1 MPELKTRADF
11 IKALPKKFTGIHKLY
26 KLRDC
31 TKAELVE
38 GYRTGNLPDR
48 VKYASAKKTQSKTE
62 GTTSSYTTS
71 TSTDGFDPSIF
82 ENNPAFAIPP
92 NMANMAN
99 MTNMSKKTANKAPS
113 LSQRTYANSDERQ
126 TIEIECENNQTR
138 EITPE
143 ELKNLTGM
151 DINEL
156 NEINRKQ
163 QEERATRQM
172 QQIVIDEMN
181 RLREMESLCTQAIE
195 ASIKL
200 RNSALE
206 LKNTARLGE
215 HKEYAEVCENIAYV
229 FGNRLGSARMIHMD
243 LCIRRDIPVPKV
255 SYKPDDATINEVR
268 VLNKLRR
275 RYDYTHDRSIDS
287 KYRKPDDF
295 TSTLPDDSVLNREP
309 VVNNQKAR
317 KNKNKNTNHGGVTV
331 EDVTDSMPTA
341 AI

>member
-11 IKALPKKFTGIHKLY
+11 IKALPKKFPNIHKLY

-38 GYRTGNLPDR
+38 GYKTGVLPDR
-48 VKYASAKKTQSKTE
+48 VKYASAKKKSSKSA
-62 GTTSSYTTS
+62 GTSTSHTTS
-71 TSTDGFDPSIF
+71 TTTEGFDASIF
-82 ENNPAFAIPP
+82 ENNPAFVTPL
-92 NMANMAN
+92 NMKNMGRKSSKSASVPASR
-99 MTNMSKKTANKAPS
+99 TNSNIH
-113 LSQRTYANSDERQ
+113 Q
-126 TIEIECENNQTR
+126 TIELECGNNRTR

-143 ELKNLTGM
+143 ELEEITGM
-151 DINEL
+151 NIDEL

-163 QEERATRQM
+163 QEEQATRQM
-172 QQIVIDEMN
+172 QQIIVDEMN

-200 RNSALE
+200 QNSAQE

-229 FGNRLGSARMIHMD
+229 FGNRLNSARMIHMD

-255 SYKPDDATINEVR
+255 SYKPDDSTIDEVR
-268 VLNKLRR
+268 ILNKLRR

-295 TSTLPDDSVLNREP
+295 TSTLPDDNVLNREP
-309 VVNNQKAR
+309 VVNN
-317 KNKNKNTNHGGVTV
+317 KNKNKNTNHDDVTV
-331 EDVTDSMPTA
+331 EDVTDSMPIA

>member
-11 IKALPKKFTGIHKLY
+11 IKALPKKFPDIHKLF

-38 GYRTGNLPDR
+38 GYKTGILPDR
-48 VKYASAKKTQSKTE
+48 VKYASAKKERSKSE
-62 GTTSSYTTS
+62 GASTSYTTS
-71 TSTDGFDPSIF
+71 TTTDGFDASIF
-82 ENNPAFAIPP
+82 ENNPAFVTPL
-92 NMANMAN
+92 NMKNMGRKPSNSTSAPASR
-99 MTNMSKKTANKAPS
+99 TNSNIH
-113 LSQRTYANSDERQ
+113 Q
-126 TIEIECENNQTR
+126 TIELECGNNRTR

-143 ELKNLTGM
+143 ELKEMTGM
-151 DINEL
+151 NIDEL
-156 NEINRKQ
+156 NDINRKQ
-163 QEERATRQM
+163 QEEQSTRQM
-172 QQIVIDEMN
+172 QQIIIDEMN

-195 ASIKL
+195 AVIKL
-200 RNSALE
+200 QNSAQE
-206 LKNTARLGE
+206 LKKTARLGE

-229 FGNRLGSARMIHMD
+229 FGNRLDSARMIHMD

-287 KYRKPDDF
+287 KYRKPDNF
-295 TSTLPDDSVLNREP
+295 TSSLPDDNVLNREP
-309 VVNNQKAR
+309 GV

>member
-11 IKALPKKFTGIHKLY
+11 IKALPKKFPGIHKLY

-48 VKYASAKKTQSKTE
+48 VKYASARNTKSKSE
-62 GTTSSYTTS
+62 GSSSYTTS

-92 NMANMAN
+92 NMASMNN
-99 MTNMSKKTANKAPS
+99 KSESKTTS
-113 LSQRTYANSDERQ
+113 LSRNTQNNLDERQ
-126 TIEIECENNQTR
+126 TIELECENNQTK

-156 NEINRKQ
+156 NKINRKQ

-206 LKNTARLGE
+206 LKKTARLGE

-255 SYKPDDATINEVR
+255 SYKPNDETINEVR
-268 VLNKLRR
+268 ILNKLRR

-287 KYRKPDDF
+287 KYRKPDNF
-295 TSTLPDDSVLNREP
+295 TRNLPDDNFLNREP
-309 VVNNQKAR
+309 VVN
-317 KNKNKNTNHGGVTV
+317 KNKKTNHGGVTV

-341 AI
+341 TI